1 MRSLF
6 CIASALVLTDAC
18 AFDPWSD
25 ADLARQGIFTAV
37 ELVDWAQ
44 TRYLAKH
51 PDRYHEI
58 NPFLGKHPSVGRV
71 DTLFA
76 LSLIANA
83 GVTWVLPSRYR
94 PYWQYGRIGIEV
106 VLVAHNA
113 HVGIKMDF

>member
-6 CIASALVLTDAC
+6 CIASTRVLTDAC

-25 ADLARQGIFTAV
+25 ADLARQGMS
-37 ELVDWAQ
+37 LV
-44 TRYLAKH
+44 
-51 PDRYHEI
+51 
-58 NPFLGKHPSVGRV
+58 
-71 DTLFA
+71 
-76 LSLIANA
+76 ANA

-94 PYWQYGRIGIEV
+94 PHWQYGRIGIEV